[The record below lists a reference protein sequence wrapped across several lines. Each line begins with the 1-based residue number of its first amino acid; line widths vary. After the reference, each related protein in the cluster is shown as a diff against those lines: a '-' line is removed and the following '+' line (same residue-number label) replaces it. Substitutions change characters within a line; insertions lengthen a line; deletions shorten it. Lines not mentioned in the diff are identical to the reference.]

1 MFILD
6 KNVQAGA
13 LAPIS
18 RAGDLVTGFT
28 VQTSGNQSWNRM
40 SNGNLVQNDDTP
52 YGRASYVCGGGIAQ
66 ESWSSWGT
74 EISSVSGN
82 IFNCYAD
89 ATVNG
94 GAYRFKVLRVAGQ
107 DGVYGGGECH
117 EYFAIGSVSSDWNV
131 DWYNDLHKI
140 VDGRRSGDARANRYF
155 YYSEDPHNTTV
166 AHNKQ
171 STFRVFGT
179 PTGTTPA
186 LSPMET
192 DWGTITEP
200 KSITLSLIGASSV
213 TAKIDSGEEYAL
225 TPGTG
230 NVVFDLAPKWGS
242 LSYGAH
248 TVIIRSKLNGYQ
260 CGARIT
266 FTKSSSVVSVTTT
279 PHVTAHRPTLCR
291 LVSDIVVP
299 TGAVLTQQ
307 VTNNANDESPVWET
321 YTGTKHEFSN
331 ATKTAG
337 SWGLAAR
344 ITIDNSDGN
353 ANAEIRDSLAIGAI
367 FEGGAE

>member
-6 KNVQAGA
+6 KNVQAGT

-18 RAGDLVTGFT
+18 RDGDEVTGFT
-28 VQTSGNQSWNRM
+28 VQTSGTQSWNRM
-40 SNGNLVQNDDTP
+40 SNGNLVQSNDTP
-52 YGRASYVCGGGIAQ
+52 YGQASYVCGGVIDRD
-66 ESWSSWGT
+66 SWSSWGT
-74 EISSVSGN
+74 ETSSVSGN

-94 GAYRFKVLRVAGQ
+94 GAYRFKVMRVAGQ
-107 DGVYGGGECH
+107 NGAYGGGECH

-131 DWYNDLHKI
+131 NWASDTHYI
-140 VDGRRSGDARANRYF
+140 VDGRRNGTATSNRYLC
-155 YYSEDPHNTTV
+155 YSEDPYNTSV
-166 AHNKQ
+166 AYNRR

-200 KSITLSLIGASSV
+200 KSITFTLTGAASV

-230 NVVFDLAPKWGS
+230 NVVFDLTPKWDS

-248 TVIIRSKLNGYQ
+248 TVIIRSTLNGYQ

-266 FTKSSSVVSVTTT
+266 FTKSSSVVSVTTK
-279 PHVTAHRPTLCR
+279 PHITAHRPTMCR
-291 LVSDIVVP
+291 LVSDTVVP
-299 TGAVLTQQ
+299 TGAVLTQE
-307 VTNNANDESPVWET
+307 VTNNANDGSPVWET
-321 YTGTKHEFSN
+321 YTGTSHEFSN